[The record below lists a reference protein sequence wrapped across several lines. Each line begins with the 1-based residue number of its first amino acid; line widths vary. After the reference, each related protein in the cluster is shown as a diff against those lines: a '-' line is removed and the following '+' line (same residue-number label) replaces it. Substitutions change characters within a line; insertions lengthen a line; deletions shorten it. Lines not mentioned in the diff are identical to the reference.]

1 MLIGVMSDSHDSMA
15 MLAKAV
21 RVFNENNLRYVLH
34 AGDYTSRSAFRI
46 LGDLKAEF
54 IGIIGN
60 NDGEVLTTMG
70 VGPLLLN
77 NVPQG
82 RIYRQPHEFTI
93 DNKKF
98 IMVHEHF
105 EVDSIARSGRC
116 DILIYGHTH
125 KAAARTCGTTYV
137 LNPGELCGCLHGS
150 ATVAILDTQMM
161 EARFIGLD

>member
-34 AGDYTSRSAFRI
+34 AGDYTSGSTFRA
-46 LGDLKAEF
+46 LEDLKAEF
-54 IGIIGN
+54 IGIFGN
-60 NDGEVLTTMG
+60 NDGEILPPVN

-77 NVPQG
+77 NKPHS

-98 IMVHEHF
+98 VMVHEHYL
-105 EVDSIARSGRC
+105 VDSIAKSGRY
-116 DILIYGHTH
+116 DVLIYGHTH
-125 KAAARTCGTTYV
+125 KVAAGANGSTYV
-137 LNPGELCGCLHGS
+137 LNPGELCGLLHGI
-150 ATVAILDTQMM
+150 ATVAILDTLLM
-161 EARFIGLD
+161 EARIIGLD